1 VWLVRFVVK
10 YSSEKPFCSRTFA
23 NITVLLYTVPMKD
36 KIFSWIDASVP
47 LAVELETEL
56 CKRPAVSPE
65 SGGEGELVKCE
76 FLETWLKSRGITSL
90 ERHDAPDSRAKG
102 GIRPNLIATI
112 HAAAGGASDRG
123 CLWIMSHLDVVPPG
137 EAALWQGD
145 PWTLRREGRAGGGER
160 LIGRGVE
167 DNQQGLVSSVLAAL
181 ALIENGLKPARTVKL
196 LFAADEENGSAY
208 GIGWLIR
215 NRPGLLGKNDMAL
228 IPDGGDS
235 RGESIEIAEKNLV
248 WVKFSTHGKQAHGS
262 TPDLGANAFL
272 AGSELALRLH
282 EGLSAVFGDH
292 DSLFD
297 PDYSTFQPTK
307 KDANVP
313 NINTI
318 PGEDVFY
325 MDMRILPRYP
335 VHEVLKEV
343 DRIKREIEAKHQ
355 VKIDYSFNQR
365 MESKPTSADAPFIKM
380 LSKTVAEVYGV
391 KPKPIGIGGGTV
403 GAYLRN
409 EGIDAAV
416 WCRIDDTAHQPNEY
430 ALVENILG
438 DAKVMALLMLED

>member
-1 VWLVRFVVK
+1 
-10 YSSEKPFCSRTFA
+10 
-23 NITVLLYTVPMKD
+23 
-36 KIFSWIDASVP
+36 

-56 CKRPAVSPE
+56 CKRPAISPE
-65 SGGEGELVKCE
+65 SGGEGELEKCE

-112 HAAAGGASDRG
+112 HAADEDASNTDRG

-137 EAALWQGD
+137 EASLWQGD
-145 PWTLRREGRAGGGER
+145 PWTLRREERGVRADGSSTGER
-160 LIGRGVE
+160 VIGRGVE
-167 DNQQGLVSSVLAAL
+167 DNQQGLVSSALAVL
-181 ALIENGLKPARTVKL
+181 ALINNGIKPARTVKL

-208 GIGWLIR
+208 GIGWLIK
-215 NRPGLLGKNDMAL
+215 NRPGLFSKNDTAL

-235 RGESIEIAEKNLV
+235 RGESIEVAEKNLV

-272 AGSELALRLH
+272 AGSELALSLH
-282 EGLSAVFGDH
+282 EGLSAAFGDH

-307 KDANVP
+307 KEANVP

-343 DRIKREIEAKHQ
+343 DRIKGEVEAKHR

-365 MESKPTSADAPFIKM
+365 MESKPTAADAPFIKM

-391 KPKPIGIGGGTV
+391 KPKPVGIGGGTV

-430 ALVENILG
+430 ALIENILG
-438 DAKVMALLMLED
+438 DAKVMALLMLEE

>member
-1 VWLVRFVVK
+1 
-10 YSSEKPFCSRTFA
+10 
-23 NITVLLYTVPMKD
+23 MKD
-36 KIFSWIDASVP
+36 KIFSWIDASAP

-56 CKRPAVSPE
+56 CKRPAISPE
-65 SGGEGELVKCE
+65 SGGEGELAKCE
-76 FLETWLKSRGITSL
+76 FLETWLKDRGITSL

-112 HAAAGGASDRG
+112 HAADKGASNTDRG

-137 EAALWQGD
+137 EASLWQGD
-145 PWTLRREGRAGGGER
+145 PWTLRQEERGTRADGSSTGAR
-160 LIGRGVE
+160 IIGRGVE
-167 DNQQGLVSSVLAAL
+167 DNQQGLVSSVLAVL
-181 ALIENGLKPARTVKL
+181 ALINNGIKPARTVKL

-208 GIGWLIR
+208 GIGWLIG
-215 NRPGLLGKNDMAL
+215 NRPELFSKNDMTL

-248 WVKFSTHGKQAHGS
+248 WAKFSTHGKQAHGS

-272 AGSELALRLH
+272 AGSELAWRLH
-282 EGLSAVFGDH
+282 EGLSAAFGDH

-307 KDANVP
+307 KETNVP

-318 PGEDVFY
+318 PGEDIFY

-335 VHEVLKEV
+335 VNEVLKEV
-343 DRIKREIEAKHQ
+343 DRIKGEVEVKHR

-365 MESKPTSADAPFIKM
+365 MESKPTAADAPFIKM

-391 KPKPIGIGGGTV
+391 KPKPVGIGGGTV

-409 EGIDAAV
+409 EGIDSAV

-430 ALVENILG
+430 ALIENILG
-438 DAKVMALLMLED
+438 DAKVMALLMLEN